1 MKKQMLAFLTLGLF
15 CTSIAQI
22 TKAQLPSLQKSANAT
37 KMMVDGKPFII
48 LGGELHNSTGTD
60 KIALKNALKEVKS
73 YNLNTVLAYAYW
85 ELLEPSEG
93 KYNFELIDYLLAN
106 AKQENLKVILVWFGS
121 WKSTASTYV
130 PEWVKTNSKRFERY
144 TLQNGKTLEMLSTF
158 NDENRNA
165 DAKAYKALM
174 QHLKDVDKQHTVIM
188 TQVQNEP
195 GCFENY
201 RDFSPAA
208 QKAWQSPMSADMTA
222 YLQKNKGK
230 LFPALEKA
238 WAANGNKTSGTWEE
252 ILGKSTDQGE
262 YKFYTEELFMA
273 YHYSK
278 YINYI
283 AEQGRKIHN
292 LPAFCNGW
300 LYNNRGFY
308 PHGTINPH
316 VLDAYRAGGLALDF
330 YSPNVYT
337 IEYDEL
343 FKNYTLGGN
352 TLFIPES
359 SLLPAGALYA
369 IGAFNA
375 IGFAPFGIDGE
386 KTKSKESANN
396 LNLLKSSYKAISQM
410 TATITQNYGS
420 EKMKAVYL
428 NPSKEN
434 QNLQMGDYNLT
445 ATNSRKGGFSID
457 FGKSLEMEGKAKMS
471 FGPPSPE
478 TKDDKPKAMPAG
490 PFGQLPEDISSAIII
505 QNTAD
510 EFYVVGYG
518 VKLHFELK
526 EGVRFEHLGYLSI
539 DEGYFENDKFIAT
552 KRWNGD
558 EQKASLAANQLTTLK
573 IRLYRN

>member
-1 MKKQMLAFLTLGLF
+1 MKLTQICICILLGV
-15 CTSIAQI
+15 SIL
-22 TKAQLPSLQKSANAT
+22 TKAQLPYLNRAANAT

-60 KIALKNALKEVKS
+60 KVALKNGLKEAKS

-85 ELLEPSEG
+85 ELIEPAEG
-93 KYNFELIDYLLAN
+93 KYNFELIDYLITN

-121 WKSTASTYV
+121 WKSTSSSYV
-130 PEWVKTNSKRFERY
+130 PEWIKTNPKRFQRY
-144 TLQNGKTLEMLSTF
+144 TLENGKTLEMLSAF
-158 NDENRNA
+158 SEENRNA
-165 DAKAYKALM
+165 DARAYMALM
-174 QHLKDVDKQHTVIM
+174 RHLKDFDKQHTVIM
-188 TQVQNEP
+188 TQVENEP

-201 RDFSPAA
+201 RDYSPAA
-208 QKAWQSPMSADMTA
+208 IKAWQSSMPSEVVE

-230 LFPALEKA
+230 LFPAIEKV
-238 WAANGNKTSGTWEE
+238 WAANGYKATGTWEE

-262 YKFYTEELFMA
+262 YRFYTEELFMA
-273 YHYSK
+273 YNYSK
-278 YINYI
+278 FINYI
-283 AEQGRKIHN
+283 AEQGRKVHN

-316 VLDAYRAGGLALDF
+316 VLDAYRAGGTALDF

-343 FKNYTLGGN
+343 FKNYTLGRN
-352 TLFIPES
+352 TLFVPES
-359 SLLPAGALYA
+359 LLLPAGVLYA

-386 KTKSKESANN
+386 KTKSKESATN
-396 LNLLKSSYKAISQM
+396 LNLLKGSYKAISEM
-410 TATITQNYGS
+410 TGMITQNYGS
-420 EKMKAVYL
+420 DKMKAIYL
-428 NPSKEN
+428 NPVKES
-434 QNLQMGDYNLT
+434 QEIQIGDYKLI

-457 FGKSLEMEGKAKMS
+457 FGKSLESEGKAKMS
-471 FGPPSPE
+471 FGSPSAE
-478 TKDDKPKAMPAG
+478 NKEDKAKAMPAS
-490 PFGQLPEDISSAIII
+490 PFGPLPEDISSAIII
-505 QNTAD
+505 QNSAD

-526 EGVRFEHLGYLSI
+526 ERIKFEHLGYLSI

-558 EQKASLAANQLTTLK
+558 EQKASLAANQITTLK

>member
-1 MKKQMLAFLTLGLF
+1 MKIKQMLICFLLGISVL
-15 CTSIAQI
+15 S
-22 TKAQLPSLQKSANAT
+22 KAQLPYLQKSANAT

-60 KIALKNALKEVKS
+60 KAALKNALKEAKS

-85 ELLEPSEG
+85 ELIEPTEG
-93 KYNFELIDYLLAN
+93 RYNFELIDYLLTN

-121 WKSTASTYV
+121 WKSTSSSYV
-130 PEWVKTNSKRFERY
+130 PEWVKTNPRRFERY
-144 TLQNGKTLEMLSTF
+144 TLQNGKTLEMLSAF

-165 DAKAYKALM
+165 DSKAYVALM
-174 QHLKDVDKQHTVIM
+174 RHLKDFDKQHTVIM

-195 GCFENY
+195 GCFDNY

-208 QKAWQSPMSADMTA
+208 QKAWQSAMPSDMII
-222 YLQKNKGK
+222 YLQKNKEK

-238 WAANGNKTSGTWEE
+238 WTANGNKTTGTWEE

-273 YHYSK
+273 YNYSK

-283 AEQGRKIHN
+283 AQEGRKVHN

-316 VLDAYRAGGLALDF
+316 VLDAYRAGGSALDF

-343 FKNYTLGGN
+343 YKNYTLGGN
-352 TLFIPES
+352 TLFVPES
-359 SLLPAGALYA
+359 LLLSAGALYA

-410 TATITQNYGS
+410 TRKITENYGN

-428 NPSKEN
+428 NPSKES
-434 QNLQMGDYNLT
+434 QNLQMGDYILT

-457 FGKSLEMEGKAKMS
+457 FGKSLENEGKNKMS

-478 TKDDKPKAMPAG
+478 AKDEKTKAIPAG
-490 PFGQLPEDISSAIII
+490 PFGPLPEDLSSAIVI
-505 QNTAD
+505 QNTTD

-518 VKLHFELK
+518 VKVHFELK
-526 EGVRFEHLGYLSI
+526 EGIKFEHLGYASI
-539 DEGYFENDKFIAT
+539 EEGYFENDKFIST

-558 EQKASLAANQLTTLK
+558 EQKASLPSEKITILK
-573 IRLYRN
+573 IKLYRL

>member
-1 MKKQMLAFLTLGLF
+1 MKLTQICICLLLGV
-15 CTSIAQI
+15 SIL
-22 TKAQLPSLQKSANAT
+22 TKAQLPFLQKSAYAT

-60 KIALKNALKEVKS
+60 KVALKNGLKEAKS

-85 ELLEPSEG
+85 ELIEPTEG
-93 KYNFELIDYLLAN
+93 KYNFELIDYLITN

-121 WKSTASTYV
+121 WKSTSSSYV
-130 PEWVKTNSKRFERY
+130 PEWVKTNPKRFQRY
-144 TLQNGKTLEMLSTF
+144 TLENGKTLEMLTAFSE
-158 NDENRNA
+158 ENRNV
-165 DAKAYKALM
+165 DAKAYLALM
-174 QHLKDVDKQHTVIM
+174 QHLKDFDKQHTVIM
-188 TQVQNEP
+188 TQVENEP

-201 RDFSPAA
+201 RDFSPTA
-208 QKAWQSPMSADMTA
+208 QKAWQGAMPSDMIA

-230 LFPALEKA
+230 LFPTLEKA
-238 WAANGNKTSGTWEE
+238 WAANGYKTSGTWEE
-252 ILGKSTDQGE
+252 ILGKSTEQGE

-283 AEQGRKIHN
+283 AEKGRKVHN
-292 LPAFCNGW
+292 VPAFCNGW

-316 VLDAYRAGGLALDF
+316 VLDAYRAGGTALDF

-343 FKNYTLGGN
+343 YKNYTLGEN
-352 TLFIPES
+352 TLFVPES
-359 SLLPAGALYA
+359 LLLPAGALYA

-396 LNLLKSSYKAISQM
+396 LNLLKGTFKHISGM
-410 TATITQNYGS
+410 VGLITQNYGS
-420 EKMKAVYL
+420 DKMKAVYL
-428 NPSKEN
+428 NPVKES
-434 QNLQMGDYNLT
+434 QDLHMGDYKLT

-457 FGKSLEMEGKAKMS
+457 FGKSLESEGKAKMS
-471 FGPPSPE
+471 FGPPSTE
-478 TKDDKPKAMPAG
+478 TKEDKAKAMPAG
-490 PFGQLPEDISSAIII
+490 PFGPLPEDISSAIVI
-505 QNTAD
+505 QNAAD

-526 EGVRFEHLGYLSI
+526 EGVKFEHLGYLSI

-558 EQKASLAANQLTTLK
+558 EQKASLPANQITTLK